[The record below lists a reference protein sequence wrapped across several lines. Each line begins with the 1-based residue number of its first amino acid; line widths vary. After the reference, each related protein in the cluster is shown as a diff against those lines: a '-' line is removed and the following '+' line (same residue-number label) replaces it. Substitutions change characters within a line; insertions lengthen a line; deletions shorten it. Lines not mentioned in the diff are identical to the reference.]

1 MGTAR
6 IYSYF
11 FQFDFVLAEF
21 TANVEDEAGAHSGGE
36 EAADECYYDEVH
48 CHLER
53 GFLETIGLISL
64 LT

>member
-53 GFLETIGLISL
+53 GFLER
-64 LT
+64 